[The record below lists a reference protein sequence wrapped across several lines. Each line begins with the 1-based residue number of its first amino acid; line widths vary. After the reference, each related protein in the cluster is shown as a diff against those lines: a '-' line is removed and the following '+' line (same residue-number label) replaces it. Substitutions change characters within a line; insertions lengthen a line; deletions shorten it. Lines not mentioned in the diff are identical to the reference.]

1 MRELQSALGFVVMGQ
16 KEDNADVAMPQVFA
30 GFRRVTY
37 RLG

>member
-16 KEDNADVAMPQVFA
+16 KEDNADFAMPQVFA
-30 GFRRVTY
+30 GFRRVIY